1 MVYGKAGEGIA
12 FSTRQQ
18 KSQLGLTTL
27 HVIQR
32 QLGNHLYFSH
42 VPSPSPLLKLHY
54 NQAFKSIPPPH
65 LKEHAPASGYRFNF
79 LWVFNMDSELSS
91 RKDRCTNMHMQIR
104 WGAEGKTAHH
114 YSSLFYLDSW
124 EDDKDSSYNFN
135 YLFLLLTYSLNS
147 RCFLQTCFLPK
158 EVFGN
163 YIIFII

>member
-1 MVYGKAGEGIA
+1 MEKLE
-12 FSTRQQ
+12 RE
-18 KSQLGLTTL
+18 L
-27 HVIQR
+27 HLVPDNRKVNRVKLLCVIHR

-91 RKDRCTNMHMQIR
+91 RKDRCTNMHMQTC
-104 WGAEGKTAHH
+104 WEAEGKTVHH

-124 EDDKDSSYNFN
+124 EDDKDSDITISIIYFC
-135 YLFLLLTYSLNS
+135 YSH
-147 RCFLQTCFLPK
+147 T
-158 EVFGN
+158 V
-163 YIIFII
+163 